1 MASRPHNSHT
11 PTKRTPPQVE
21 DVASPQDWVQ
31 ITPMVMDSRG
41 EIMAHP
47 KAPLSKTTERV
58 EMVAVATEVVA
69 AAAAVVVTQT
79 GGLFTPAAARAP
91 VKVEGVDETI
101 IRRRNLNVLRC
112 LT

>member
-1 MASRPHNSHT
+1 MDNRPHNHT
-11 PTKRTPPQVE
+11 LTKLTPRGVGE
-21 DVASPQDWVQ
+21 VASLQGWAQVS
-31 ITPMVMDSRG
+31 PMVMDSKG

-79 GGLFTPAAARAP
+79 GGLFTPAAAKAP
-91 VKVEGVDETI
+91 VKVEGVAENI
-101 IRRRNLNVLRC
+101 IRRKNLNVLRC

>member
-1 MASRPHNSHT
+1 M
-11 PTKRTPPQVE
+11 E
-21 DVASPQDWVQ
+21 EVASHQDWVQ
-31 ITPMVMDSRG
+31 ITPMVMDSKG

-47 KAPLSKTTERV
+47 KAPAKTTERV
-58 EMVAVATEVVA
+58 EMVEVVVATEVA
-69 AAAAVVVTQT
+69 AAAAIVVTQT

-101 IRRRNLNVLRC
+101 IRRKNVNVLRC